1 MIKKIARKAIDVLF
15 SLVIVVVLFA
25 LITSY
30 LGFKPYVVRSGSM
43 EPEIH
48 TASVAVVNENVN
60 FYDIEVGDV
69 VAFKLQTGELV
80 THRVIEITKIDG
92 ITHFMTKGDNNDVAD
107 GYTTNIQ
114 NYYGKTE
121 FSIPNLG
128 YFMDWMM
135 SIQGRIVLIGSGIAL
150 ILIYMMLE
158 EEKKIYVL
166 MRHIQDTEDMQPGDT
181 RHFTIAFQTDNPS
194 ENVIMTEIVPEN
206 LVFVDGTAMVNGQ
219 VDEEAAFNIEQGTL
233 MFSAVDIKEDEVMFE
248 FDLIYPVPEEYSF
261 DKEEIEEVQT
271 EGEIPELDTNEIS
284 EMMAENEKVET
295 EEPVEE

>member
-1 MIKKIARKAIDVLF
+1 MSIKKIARKAIDVLF

-48 TASVAVVNENVN
+48 TASVAIVNENAN

-92 ITHFMTKGDNNDVAD
+92 ITHFMTKGDNNDAAD

-128 YFMDWMM
+128 YIMDWMM
-135 SIQGRIVLIGSGIAL
+135 SLQGRIVLIGSGIAL

-158 EEKKIYVL
+158 EEKKVYVL
-166 MRHIQDTEDMQPGDT
+166 LRHIQDTEDMQVGDV
-181 RHFTIAFQTDNPS
+181 RHFAISFQTDNPS
-194 ENVIMTEIVPEN
+194 ENVIATEVIPDG
-206 LVFVDGTAMVNGQ
+206 LIFVEGTAMVNGE
-219 VDEEAAFNIEQGTL
+219 VDEGAVFDVEQGTL
-233 MFSAVDIKEDEVMFE
+233 MFSAVDIKDDEVMFE
-248 FDLIYPVPEEYSF
+248 FDLTVPVPEEEVVEGIINNMEN
-261 DKEEIEEVQT
+261 EENV
-271 EGEIPELDTNEIS
+271 GMPELEL
-284 EMMAENEKVET
+284 EAEAEKTEDENAET
-295 EEPVEE
+295 AEE